1 MIENI
6 VEKIINNFDFG
17 YMLTINIMTYL
28 INKVVDRIK
37 EGKSST
43 LLKRI
48 VLVISIISLTGIYL
62 MVGYDVTTSE
72 QYGDVTINPK
82 SRLIINNGSNG
93 VSIKNGFECKKRG
106 QLIIQ

>member
-62 MVGYDVTTSE
+62 MVGYDDKIILVNSAIASPVFYSWVLKPIFKHFGIGYE
-72 QYGDVTINPK
+72 NSIN
-82 SRLIINNGSNG
+82 
-93 VSIKNGFECKKRG
+93 
-106 QLIIQ
+106 